1 MPAPDPDRQ
10 VLALIAEEI
19 GLRPTDLTRELRVS
33 ELGLDSLAFMELI
46 VALEQALE
54 VHLDTGRLL
63 VDLSPNSTLGDFLD
77 RLQGAIERP
86 EPNTKPRP

>member
-1 MPAPDPDRQ
+1 MPAPDPDNQ

-33 ELGLDSLAFMELI
+33 DLGLDSLAFMELI
-46 VALEQALE
+46 VALEQALD

-63 VDLSPNSTLGDFLD
+63 VDFSPNSTLGDFLD

-86 EPNTKPRP
+86 GSSTEPRP